1 MKCLGEQIEKIEEI
15 IINEAKAKAEEIITK
30 AKEKAQK
37 ILDEAKREAEKEA
50 NEIINRRKADAEAR
64 ARRIMSEARLEAR
77 LKLLNAK
84 EEVISNVFDT
94 ALERLK
100 EFCQT
105 PEYKEVLENLIKDA
119 AITIGG
125 GNLEVLLSENT
136 NIEPDLSKIAKEV
149 EKQTG
154 TATSIVL
161 SKDKVKSIGGA
172 IVRSLDQSFT
182 LDNTFEARLERVR
195 EQLRVSVANVLF
207 KT

>member
-1 MKCLGEQIEKIEEI
+1 MGEQIEKIEEI

-37 ILDEAKREAEKEA
+37 ILDEAKREAEKEV
-50 NEIINRRKADAEAR
+50 NEIINRRKVDAEAR
-64 ARRIMSEARLEAR
+64 ARRIISEARLEAR

-84 EEVISNVFDT
+84 EEVISNAFDT

-136 NIEPDLSKIAKEV
+136 NIEPGLSKIAKEV

-154 TATSIVL
+154 TATSIVI

-182 LDNTFEARLERVR
+182 VDNTFEARLERVR
-195 EQLRVSVANVLF
+195 EQLRVRVANVLF

>member
-1 MKCLGEQIEKIEEI
+1 MGEQIEKIEEI

-37 ILDEAKREAEKEA
+37 ILDEAKREAEKEV
-50 NEIINRRKADAEAR
+50 NEIINRRKVDAEAR
-64 ARRIMSEARLEAR
+64 ARRIISEARLEAR

-84 EEVISNVFDT
+84 EEVISNAFDA

-154 TATSIVL
+154 TATSIVI

>member
-1 MKCLGEQIEKIEEI
+1 MKCLSEQIEKIEEI

-37 ILDEAKREAEKEA
+37 ILDEAKREAEKEV

-84 EEVISNVFDT
+84 EEVISNAFDT

-100 EFCQT
+100 ELCQT

-154 TATSIVL
+154 TATSIVI

-182 LDNTFEARLERVR
+182 VDNTFEARLERVR

>member
-1 MKCLGEQIEKIEEI
+1 MSEQIEKIEEI

-37 ILDEAKREAEKEA
+37 ILDEAKREAEKEV

-64 ARRIMSEARLEAR
+64 ARRIISEARLEAR

-84 EEVISNVFDT
+84 EEVISNAFDT

-136 NIEPDLSKIAKEV
+136 NIEPDLSKIAKEI

-154 TATSIVL
+154 TATSIVI

>member
-1 MKCLGEQIEKIEEI
+1 VKCLSEQIEKIEEI

-37 ILDEAKREAEKEA
+37 ILDEAKREAEKEV

-84 EEVISNVFDT
+84 EEVISNAFDT

-100 EFCQT
+100 ELCQT

-154 TATSIVL
+154 TATSIVI

-182 LDNTFEARLERVR
+182 VDNTFEARLERVR

>member
-1 MKCLGEQIEKIEEI
+1 MKCLSELIEKIEEI
-15 IINEAKAKAEEIITK
+15 IINEAKAKAEEIIAK
-30 AKEKAQK
+30 AKEKARK
-37 ILDEAKREAEKEA
+37 ILDEAKREAEKEV

-84 EEVISNVFDT
+84 EEVISNAFDT

-136 NIEPDLSKIAKEV
+136 NIEPDLSKIAKEI

-154 TATSIVL
+154 TATSIVI

>member
-1 MKCLGEQIEKIEEI
+1 MGEQIEKIEEI

-37 ILDEAKREAEKEA
+37 ILDEAKREAEKEV
-50 NEIINRRKADAEAR
+50 NEIINRRKVDAEAR
-64 ARRIMSEARLEAR
+64 ARRIISEARLEAR

-84 EEVISNVFDT
+84 EEVISNAFDT

-154 TATSIVL
+154 TATSIVI

-182 LDNTFEARLERVR
+182 VDNTFEARLERVR

>member
-1 MKCLGEQIEKIEEI
+1 MGEQIEKIEEI

-37 ILDEAKREAEKEA
+37 ILDEAKREAEKEV
-50 NEIINRRKADAEAR
+50 NEIISRRKVDAEAR
-64 ARRIMSEARLEAR
+64 ARRIISEARLEAR

-84 EEVISNVFDT
+84 EEVISNAFDT

-154 TATSIVL
+154 TATSIVI

-182 LDNTFEARLERVR
+182 VDNTFEARLERVR